1 MTDRF
6 ELHSQLAKDTHPVG
20 QTDLCEVLL
29 SRDARYPWL
38 ILVPRQAG
46 LREMHDMSNADQ
58 MRLMT
63 DITHISKAMQKVWQ
77 ADKVNV
83 AALGNMVP
91 QLHIHIIMLYRDD
104 AAWPGPI
111 WGVGAAQHY
120 SDAALTD
127 ALTRAASCL
136 P

>member
-1 MTDRF
+1 MTDAF
-6 ELHSQLAKDTHPVG
+6 TLDPQLSADTYPVG
-20 QTDLCEVLL
+20 ETDLCRVLL
-29 SRDARYPWL
+29 SKDARYPWL
-38 ILVPRQAG
+38 ILVPKQPG
-46 LREMHDMSNADQ
+46 LRELHDLCAADQ

-63 DITHISKAMQKVWQ
+63 DITHISHALQQAFQ

-91 QLHIHIIMLYRDD
+91 QLHIHIIMRYRDD

-111 WGVGAAQHY
+111 WGVGTAQNY

-127 ALTRAASCL
+127 ALQKAESCL